1 MASQQAHLHPSE
13 TLTGGHPG
21 MGHHHHP
28 GSSQGGLVHGNP
40 VHAAH
45 TDIPAHLQMHAAGNA
60 HTRRNYATLIG
71 LNFSHEV
78 YFLSLGEKAFR
89 GARVF
94 QRVCDSSFVL
104 KSYFCMQC
112 NSK

>member
-1 MASQQAHLHPSE
+1 MMASQQGHLHPGE

-60 HTRRNYATLIG
+60 HTRRNYAILIG
-71 LNFSHEV
+71 LNFSFEV
-78 YFLSLGEKAFR
+78 YFFRLGEK
-89 GARVF
+89 GKK
-94 QRVCDSSFVL
+94 SFFL
-104 KSYFCMQC
+104 SWCT
-112 NSK
+112 